1 MEEEGGC
8 CYQLSAHT
16 LTRRRNLCLRVN
28 EPAGSLSLSTFAL
41 ELLLTFFICG
51 PLTSFFNVTPQT
63 IKAVYVYLASS
74 LQKPKLKHY
83 SGGNDKISSKMHAV
97 FTFTTERMLIYYNPF
112 SPPLSAVGVSSESES
127 LEKLQAGTCNC
138 ISLHCTDRPASQVM
152 QDNLVVDDFDDIALL
167 PLLRHWSDYD
177 FAAA

>member
-1 MEEEGGC
+1 MVEMIR
-8 CYQLSAHT
+8 YH
-16 LTRRRNLCLRVN
+16 
-28 EPAGSLSLSTFAL
+28 FH
-41 ELLLTFFICG
+41 FHF
-51 PLTSFFNVTPQT
+51 
-63 IKAVYVYLASS
+63 
-74 LQKPKLKHY
+74 H
-83 SGGNDKISSKMHAV
+83 
-97 FTFTTERMLIYYNPF
+97 TERMLIYYNPF

-152 QDNLVVDDFDDIALL
+152 QDNLVVDDFDDFDDIALLPLL